1 MIGRKLSN
9 GPEANKKENNMTMT
23 MDQAVQN
30 YLSQGYVMIG
40 SYGKSVQM
48 KKPKGNPSC
57 LLVIILFLLGIL
69 PGILYLI
76 WHSVTPE
83 QTVTLTAD
91 ENGNYIEPVA
101 VPSKPLS
108 KGAIIAIVVVVIL
121 VVIAC
126 IASMSSQGNAPIGL
140 ISSLI

>member
-1 MIGRKLSN
+1 
-9 GPEANKKENNMTMT
+9 MTMT

-57 LLVIILFLLGIL
+57 VLVIILFLLGVI

-76 WHSVTPE
+76 WHSAMPE
-83 QTVTLTAD
+83 KTITLTANAD
-91 ENGNYIEPVA
+91 GNYIEPV
-101 VPSKPLS
+101 VEPSKPLS
-108 KGAIIAIVVVVIL
+108 KGWIIAIVVVVIL
-121 VVIAC
+121 IVIAC

>member
-1 MIGRKLSN
+1 
-9 GPEANKKENNMTMT
+9 MTMT

-57 LLVIILFLLGIL
+57 VLVIILFLLGIL

-83 QTVTLTAD
+83 QTITLTAD
-91 ENGNYIEPVA
+91 ENGNYIEPV
-101 VPSKPLS
+101 VEPSKPMS
-108 KGAIIAIVVVVIL
+108 KGAIIAIVVVVI
-121 VVIAC
+121 VIIIAC